1 MMKIIELRDIK
12 RENEHIHYRKRYS
25 AVLVYTIDG
34 TTEHLAN
41 IIFVFEYNALGSRKL
56 IIQFE
61 DPINYP
67 LLPAKKKL
75 EEYLLTRFEQEDPE

>member
-1 MMKIIELRDIK
+1 MKIIELRNLT

-25 AVLVYTIDG
+25 AILAYTVDG

-41 IIFVFEYNALGSRKL
+41 IIFVFEYNALGSKKL
-56 IIQFE
+56 IIQFC

-75 EEYLLTRFEQEDPE
+75 EEYLWNLFNSGNLE

>member
-1 MMKIIELRDIK
+1 MNIIELRDIK

-25 AVLVYTIDG
+25 AVLVYTTDG
-34 TTEHLAN
+34 KTEHLAN
-41 IIFVFEYNALGSRKL
+41 IVFVFEYNALGSKKL
-56 IIQFE
+56 IVQFK

-75 EEYLLTRFEQEDPE
+75 EEYLWNLFDKGELE

>member
-1 MMKIIELRDIK
+1 MNIIELRDVR

-25 AVLVYTIDG
+25 AVLVYTTDG
-34 TTEHLAN
+34 QTEHLAN
-41 IIFVFEYNALGSRKL
+41 IVFVFEYNALGGKNL
-56 IIQFE
+56 IIQFK

-75 EEYLLTRFEQEDPE
+75 EEYLWNLFDKGELE

>member
-1 MMKIIELRDIK
+1 MKIIDLRDIQ
-12 RENEHIHYRKRYS
+12 RENEHIHYRKRYR
-25 AVLVYTIDG
+25 AVLVYSIG
-34 TTEHLAN
+34 GSEEHLAN
-41 IIFVFEYNALGSRKL
+41 IVFVFEYNAFGSKKL

-75 EEYLLTRFEQEDPE
+75 SEYILTRFEHGDPE

>member
-1 MMKIIELRDIK
+1 MKIIELRDIK

-25 AVLVYTIDG
+25 AVLVYTIDD

-41 IIFVFEYNALGSRKL
+41 IVFVFEYNALGSKKL

-61 DPINYP
+61 DQINDPI
-67 LLPAKKKL
+67 LPAKKKL
-75 EEYLLTRFEQEDPE
+75 EEYLWTLFENGELQ

>member
-1 MMKIIELRDIK
+1 MKIIELRDIK

-25 AVLVYTIDG
+25 AVLVYTIDD

-41 IIFVFEYNALGSRKL
+41 IIFVLEYNALGTKKL

-75 EEYLLTRFEQEDPE
+75 EEYLRPLFENGELP